1 MYPHNNGTD
10 YDQVIRV
17 KNGSIYN
24 KTNINFVQIIHS
36 HGSNVTDIMTINGIK
51 VNPKDPYGD
60 ISYQT
65 YGEIYRYKE
74 QIDEAKGR

>member
-24 KTNINFVQIIHS
+24 KTNINFVQIIPS